1 MDSLEN
7 IICLERDMATEK
19 QGFGVWAMLIVEASG
34 GDRSSMQN

>member
-7 IICLERDMATEK
+7 IICLRIDIATEK
-19 QGFGVWAMLIVEASG
+19 QGLGVWAMLIIEAGG